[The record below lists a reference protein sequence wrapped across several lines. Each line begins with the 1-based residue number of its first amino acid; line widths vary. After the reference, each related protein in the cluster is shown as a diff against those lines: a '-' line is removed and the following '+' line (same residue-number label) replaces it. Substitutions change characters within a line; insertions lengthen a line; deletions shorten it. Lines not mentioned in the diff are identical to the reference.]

1 MHKER
6 NYNLVNYMCVI
17 AALNNMQLK
26 WKYSLA
32 GELETTMATIV
43 QDANYQNGKIIL
55 KIDAW
60 STRVH
65 FRN

>member
-26 WKYSLA
+26 WK
-32 GELETTMATIV
+32 
-43 QDANYQNGKIIL
+43 IL
-55 KIDAW
+55 
-60 STRVH
+60 SGR
-65 FRN
+65 